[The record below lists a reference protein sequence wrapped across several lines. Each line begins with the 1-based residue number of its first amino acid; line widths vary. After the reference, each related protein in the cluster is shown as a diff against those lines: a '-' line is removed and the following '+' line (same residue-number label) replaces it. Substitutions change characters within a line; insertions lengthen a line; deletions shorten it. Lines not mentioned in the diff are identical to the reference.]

1 MKYSDCKKA
10 EDFERLLAELLQLDE
25 AYASSDKLGILNTP
39 GIDAD
44 PEEEYYSHDQIR
56 REWNI

>member
-10 EDFERLLAELLQLDE
+10 EDFDQLLAELLQLDA
-25 AYASSDKLGILNTP
+25 AYAAADKLDILSTP
-39 GIDAD
+39 GVDAD
-44 PEEEYYSHDQIR
+44 AEEEYYSHDQIR